1 MSSKLLTEHQQNLA
15 EIREKS
21 LNMIRILSEGEG
33 HDEML
38 KNKGNING
46 FIKICCMLIKLIPV
60 EYQTN
65 RNLNIAAQD
74 RDKLEDISE
83 EDIIII
89 TNFLQ
94 EIYAKKELKNE

>member
-21 LNMIRILSEGEG
+21 LNMIRILSEGED

-60 EYQTN
+60 EYQIN
-65 RNLNIAAQD
+65 RNLNIAAHDQ
-74 RDKLEDISE
+74 DKLEDISE

>member
-21 LNMIRILSEGEG
+21 LNMIRILSEGKN

-60 EYQTN
+60 EYQIN
-65 RNLNIAAQD
+65 RNLNIAAHDQ
-74 RDKLEDISE
+74 DKLEDISE